1 MNRFAVDTNVIVAI
15 AWDGHPDHAVV
26 TEDLERRLRAGAT
39 MVVPAHVLVESYS
52 VLTRI
57 PVPFRLNPSDTVA
70 FLEDLVSNAMVTSL
84 QADAHLPLLRQAS
97 QARVTGGR
105 IHDMLIA
112 AASVAAEADVLLT
125 FNTRDFVELGFDLDI
140 REPSA

>member
-1 MNRFAVDTNVIVAI
+1 MSRFAVDTNVIVAI
-15 AWDGHPDHAVV
+15 AWDGHPDHVV
-26 TEDLERRLRAGAT
+26 ATGDLERRLSAGAT
-39 MVVPAHVLVESYS
+39 MVVPAHALVESYS

-57 PVPFRLNPSDTVA
+57 PAPFRLSPADTVT
-70 FLEDLVSNAMVTSL
+70 FLEDLVSNAAVTDL
-84 QADAHLPLLRQAS
+84 QADAYLPLLREAS

-112 AASVAAEADVLLT
+112 ASSVAAEADVLLT
-125 FNTRDFVELGFDLDI
+125 FNTRDFVELGFDLEV

>member
-1 MNRFAVDTNVIVAI
+1 MSRFSVDTNVIVAI
-15 AWDGHPDHAVV
+15 AWDGHPDHVV
-26 TEDLERRLRAGAT
+26 ATGDLERRLSAGAT

-57 PVPFRLNPSDTVA
+57 PAPFRLSPADAVA
-70 FLEDLVSNAMVTSL
+70 FLEDLVSNAAVTNL
-84 QADAHLPLLRQAS
+84 QADAYLPLLREAA

-112 AASVAAEADVLLT
+112 AASFAAEADVLLT
-125 FNTRDFVELGFDLDI
+125 FNTRDFVELGFDLDV

>member
-1 MNRFAVDTNVIVAI
+1 VSRFSVDTNVIVAI
-15 AWDGHPDHAVV
+15 ALEGHPDHTVA
-26 TEDLERRLRAGAT
+26 TGDLERRLRAGET

-57 PVPFRLNPSDTVA
+57 PAPFRIGPADTVA
-70 FLEDLVSNAMVTSL
+70 FLEDLVSNATVTEL
-84 QADAHLPLLRQAS
+84 QTDAYLPLLREAS

-112 AASVAAEADVLLT
+112 AVSVAAGADVLLT
-125 FNTRDFVELGFDLDI
+125 FNTRDFVELGFDLDVG
-140 REPSA
+140 EPSA

>member
-1 MNRFAVDTNVIVAI
+1 
-15 AWDGHPDHAVV
+15 
-26 TEDLERRLRAGAT
+26 

-57 PVPFRLNPSDTVA
+57 PVPFRLNPADTVA
-70 FLEDLVSNAMVTSL
+70 FLEDLVSNAAVTNL
-84 QADAHLPLLRQAS
+84 QADAHLPLLREAS

-125 FNTRDFVELGFDLDI
+125 FNTRDFVELGFDLDV